1 MTILL
6 LIGALTAL
14 YGRWLLHHLGGPF
27 RPIRNELEEL
37 GRQALTALAALL
49 VLFAAVVPY

>member
-37 GRQALTALAALL
+37 GRQALTALAALFFIL
-49 VLFAAVVPY
+49 AAAVPY